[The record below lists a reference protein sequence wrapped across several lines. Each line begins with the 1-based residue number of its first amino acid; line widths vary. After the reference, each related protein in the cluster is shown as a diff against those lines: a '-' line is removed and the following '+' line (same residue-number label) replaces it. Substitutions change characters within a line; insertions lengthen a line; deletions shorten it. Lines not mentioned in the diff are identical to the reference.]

1 MHFRHFVLK
10 NQLLTLYLWNKLVRT
25 NLFYED
31 MLHSKC
37 FYGNPQNGTLATEK
51 LQEMSLDQENCVLDT
66 FRTSTVP
73 LLEYWNE
80 KHHLALFK
88 DLESLPLNLSR
99 EKWQSMTKVFEFSVP
114 PLEGQG
120 KPSVT
125 DLMLSSEEIQIAI
138 EAEFTEMFDTDYQ
151 TVSQWLEE
159 GSYANRLAILDG
171 WCDLLNPYLDTT
183 ITANSSFI
191 EDMPYQL
198 LHRAASACMDKP
210 ERAVLWYQLFREEGV
225 LSHED
230 VRAFEHKVVRCV
242 ENLHFSKQFTVLI
255 TLNTVKYAT
264 DIVSNF
270 TEVDGSAKL
279 NQLFGRMLSAYPII
293 TDFGD
298 IEVLY
303 FD

>member
-1 MHFRHFVLK
+1 
-10 NQLLTLYLWNKLVRT
+10 
-25 NLFYED
+25 

-37 FYGNPQNGTLATEK
+37 FYGNRHSGTLATEK
-51 LQEMSLDQENCVLDT
+51 LQEMSLDKEHSVLNT

-88 DLESLPLNLSR
+88 DLESLPLNLDR

-114 PLEGQG
+114 PVKGQG
-120 KPSVT
+120 QPSVT
-125 DLMLSSEEIQIAI
+125 DLMLSADDIQIAVQ
-138 EAEFTEMFDTDYQ
+138 AEFTEMFDTDYQ
-151 TVSQWLEE
+151 TVSEWLDQ

-171 WCDLLNPYLDTT
+171 WCDLLNPFLDTT
-183 ITANSSFI
+183 IMANSSFI
-191 EDMPYQL
+191 QDMPYLL

-210 ERAVLWYQLFREEGV
+210 GRAVLWYQLFREDGV

-230 VRAFEHKVVRCV
+230 VSAFEHTVVRSV
-242 ENLHFSKQFTVLI
+242 ENLHFGKQFSVLI

-270 TEVDGSAKL
+270 TEVNGNAKL